1 MLKCMQ
7 TFENLQQNDIA
18 IIGISGILA
27 SNSTIDQ
34 LWDHQKE
41 GKAFIKNLSEKR
53 QQDTNSYL
61 NWIMGKEPNKA
72 ISFARQAFLDSV
84 DYFDYPFFSISFEE
98 ACMIDPSLRLLL
110 QVVWH
115 TLEDAGYAGDTLYGT
130 RTGVFYG
137 ESDLPEYSYAQMVA
151 DVNPVLG
158 GSCVTE
164 NLSSLIPSRIA
175 YIMDWHGPTV
185 VTNASDASS
194 LVAVHQACQSIRAG
208 ECEQALIGT
217 SRINLFPIQ
226 SGDTQVDYGE
236 GVMAILIKSLNKA
249 MLDGDHIHAVIKGSS
264 TNHHGRVRDSGTYK
278 DLLVQA
284 WKNASIDPSTISF
297 IETHSIE
304 DNLEYVREREGIQ
317 SAFSHL
323 MGTQKQILLG
333 SIKSSIGQ
341 LHHASGLA
349 GLLQAVMALKY
360 KELPSATYKQWR
372 DVSITPGDPA
382 VCYSDVIHLS
392 TQKEVLRCGVSSFAR
407 GGANC
412 HVILESFLK
421 VPSEEKSEEWEML
434 ALSAQSESS
443 LLELMNRYKEWM
455 IQSEGY
461 RLGDL
466 CYTANAGRKHF
477 RYRLAIIASNKGEL
491 LDKLTASCTTNLE
504 LSEVSAVYYSELDNH
519 QPVIE
524 KVTET
529 CLKKYEEREKA
540 MNELG
545 QLYAQGAELDWD
557 EIYKNCDYQKI
568 SLPVYPFAKLRCW
581 IDSSAPVSNNIGTE
595 RENRE
600 EIILELFKKYL
611 GFSHIKLADNF
622 YELGGD
628 SITAIKIVN
637 ELNAV
642 LHTDLKDVDVL
653 KNPSV
658 AQLTELLRN
667 TEGMIHGSIST
678 IKKHP
683 PKPFY
688 PLSSDQSRIFVMM
701 QYNPDFTMYN
711 KPLALVVDGNMD
723 FNRLQMAID
732 RIVRRHEALRTSFD
746 VMDGEPIQI
755 VHDDARIELEM
766 YPSILEEDE
775 LEVMMKKFTYPF
787 NWRIAPL
794 VRGTLVQLTNDKQAL
809 VFDFHHLISDGTSL
823 LIFFKE
829 LVHFYKS
836 NQELEPPTVQ
846 FRDYV
851 VWQNERKYSP
861 EQERM
866 RQFWIS
872 KCAAPIPQL
881 NLPADFE
888 RPAHK
893 TYQGSQICLRMNSE
907 LAESV
912 YRFAKE
918 TDSTIYVV
926 LLAAYHLLLE
936 KKTGQND
943 IIIGSVSQ
951 GRPHRDV
958 DPVMGMFVHTII
970 MRNCSSKEITFHE
983 FINQVRTNTLQSFE
997 HQDYPFED
1005 LVAMLQLNRDR
1016 SRNPLFDAAFILH
1029 NMYTSLRSPDFYEM
1043 YNYPFHNGVSLV
1055 DLALEVH
1062 ETEGGLSCNWEYCTS
1077 LFQQETVQAL
1087 GEEFMDILAQL
1098 IHQPDIPLGKH
1109 SCLHKNV
1116 NIVEDV
1122 EFLF

>member
-1 MLKCMQ
+1 MSSS
-7 TFENLQQNDIA
+7 ENPHRKQNDIA
-18 IIGISGILA
+18 IIGISGIFA
-27 SNSTIDQ
+27 SDATIDQ

-41 GKAFIKNLSEKR
+41 GKAFINNLSEKR
-53 QQDTNSYL
+53 QQDMNSYL
-61 NWIMGKEPNKA
+61 NWIMGKEENRA
-72 ISFARQAFLDSV
+72 ISFARQAFLYNV

-98 ACMIDPSLRLLL
+98 ACVIDPSLRLLL

-115 TLEDAGYAGDTLYGT
+115 TLEDAGYGGDSLYGT

-151 DVNPVLG
+151 DVNPALG
-158 GSCVTE
+158 DLCVTE

-236 GVMAILIKSLNKA
+236 GVMAILIKPLNKA

-264 TNHHGRVRDSGTYK
+264 TNHHGRVRDSSTYK

-284 WKNASIDPSTISF
+284 WNNASIDPSTISF
-297 IETHSIE
+297 IETHNIE
-304 DNLEYVREREGIQ
+304 NNLEYVREREGIQ

-323 MGTQKQILLG
+323 RGTQSQLFLG
-333 SIKSSIGQ
+333 SVKSSIGQ
-341 LHHASGLA
+341 LYHASGLA

-360 KELPSATYKQWR
+360 KELPSGAYKQWG
-372 DVSITPGDPA
+372 DANITPDDSA
-382 VCYSDVIHLS
+382 ECYSDVIQFS
-392 TQKEVLRCGVSSFAR
+392 TKKEVLRCGISSFSR

-412 HVILESFLK
+412 HVILENFLK
-421 VPSEEKSEEWEML
+421 TPSEEKGQDWEML

-443 LLELMNRYKEWM
+443 LLELINSYKEWM
-455 IQSEGY
+455 TQSEGY

-477 RYRLAIIASNKGEL
+477 GYRLAIIASNKEEM
-491 LDKLTASCTTNLE
+491 LDKLTALCTTSLE
-504 LSEVSAVYYSELDNH
+504 LMDVPAVYYSELDNH

-524 KVTET
+524 KVRET
-529 CLKKYEEREKA
+529 YLKKNEEREKA

-545 QLYAQGAELDWD
+545 QLYAQGAEFVWD
-557 EIYKNCDYQKI
+557 EIYKNSDYQKI
-568 SLPVYPFAKLRCW
+568 SLPVYPFSKLRCW
-581 IDSSAPVSNNIGTE
+581 IDSSAPVIKSIGTE
-595 RENRE
+595 REKRE
-600 EIILELFKKYL
+600 VIILELFKKYL

-637 ELNAV
+637 ELNAI

-667 TEGMIHGSIST
+667 TEGMVPGTFST

-683 PKPFY
+683 VKPYY

-711 KPLALVVDGNMD
+711 KPLALIVDGNMD
-723 FNRLQMAID
+723 FNRLQIAID

-755 VHDDARIELEM
+755 IHDDARIEMEM

-775 LEVMMKKFTYPF
+775 LKVMMKKFTNPF
-787 NWRIAPL
+787 NWRTAPL
-794 VRGTLVQLTNDKQAL
+794 ARGALVQLTNGKQAL

-829 LVHFYKS
+829 LIHFYKS

-851 VWQNERKYSP
+851 VWQNERKHSP
-861 EQERM
+861 EKEQM

-881 NLPADFE
+881 NLPVDFE

-893 TYQGSQICLRMNSE
+893 TYQGSQICLQMNSE
-907 LAESV
+907 LVESI
-912 YRFAKE
+912 YRFSKE
-918 TDSTIYVV
+918 TDSTIYIV

-936 KKTGQND
+936 KQTGQND

-958 DPVMGMFVHTII
+958 DPVIGMFVHTII

-1016 SRNPLFDAAFILH
+1016 SRNPLFDVAFILH
-1029 NMYTSLRSPDFYEM
+1029 NMYTSLKSPEFYDI
-1043 YNYPFHNGVSLV
+1043 YNYPYHNGVSLV

-1062 ETEGGLSCNWEYCTS
+1062 ETVEGISCNWEYSTS
-1077 LFQQETVQAL
+1077 LFQQETVQTL
-1087 GEEFMDILAQL
+1087 GKEFMKILAQL
-1098 IHQPDIPLGKH
+1098 ICQPNIPIGKH
-1109 SCLHKNV
+1109 PCLHKNV